1 MTDIDTAPPC
11 AGEAEAAR
19 ALTAFVQVLEAI
31 EGARLEV
38 WEQTGLTLQQ
48 CRVLHIIEHELHFP
62 VQGDLARRLG
72 VRPATVT
79 LQLNR
84 LMRLGLIERIRDH
97 SDRRIRHV
105 ALTECGR
112 RVLDAMFHPPP
123 GALARAIASYPR
135 ENVDAALAMLEQLSS
150 WIERQPERQPASPVQ
165 LRDRASA

>member
-1 MTDIDTAPPC
+1 MMSDNGDTPC
-11 AGEAEAAR
+11 AGEVEGAR
-19 ALTAFVQVLEAI
+19 ALTAFVQVIEAI

-48 CRVLHIIEHELHFP
+48 ARVLHIIEHELDFP
-62 VQGDLARRLG
+62 VQSELAKRLG

-84 LMRLGLIERIRDH
+84 LMRLGLVERIRDH

-112 RVLDAMFHPPP
+112 RVLDAMFHPTP
-123 GALARAIASYPR
+123 GALARAIANYPR
-135 ENVDAALAMLEQLSS
+135 ENVEAALAMLEQLSS
-150 WIERQPERQPASPVQ
+150 WIAQQPATPASV
-165 LRDRASA
+165 RERASA